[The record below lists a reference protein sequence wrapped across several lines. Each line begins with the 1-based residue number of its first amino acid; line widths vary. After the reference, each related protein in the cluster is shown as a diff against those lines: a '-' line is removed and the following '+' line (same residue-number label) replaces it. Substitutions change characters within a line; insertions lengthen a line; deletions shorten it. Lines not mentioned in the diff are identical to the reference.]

1 MDLLPENQEALDLY
15 GKIKLLGADLV
26 CKMVDRTY
34 SKIEAENL
42 IEKLDL
48 IANTISRL
56 GAQTPREE

>member
-1 MDLLPENQEALDLY
+1 VDLLPENQEALDLY

-26 CKMVDRTY
+26 FKMVDMTY